1 MTNAAIWAAALAPV
15 LGVVGVVLGQ
25 RMARSAQREMY
36 PQQVI
41 ADLRTD
47 ITRTDERLDASLR
60 RERIRDDYIHELRD
74 HISRGNPPPPP
85 PWPAGL
91 TT

>member
-1 MTNAAIWAAALAPV
+1 MNAGLWVAVVVPIV
-15 LGVVGVVLGQ
+15 GFMGVIVTQ

-36 PQQVI
+36 PAQVI
-41 ADLRTD
+41 ADLRAD
-47 ITRTDERLDASLR
+47 IAHTDERLDASMV

-85 PWPAGL
+85 PWPPGL

>member
-1 MTNAAIWAAALAPV
+1 MTPALWVACVVPVMSV
-15 LGVVGVVLGQ
+15 LGVVLTQ
-25 RMARSAQREMY
+25 RMARGAQREMY
-36 PQQVI
+36 PAQVI